1 VTTVPALARRV
12 MGDRVKDVFRFHVT
26 RVGVL
31 YVASIVLIGIAAL
44 NTGNNLL
51 YIIVAVMLGA
61 ILISGIASAMMLR
74 NVQLEVQL
82 LDRVF
87 AGQPANTRV
96 KLKNVHERM
105 PSFSITVTPVH
116 PAAST
121 PRWQWLRSSF
131 TFPPGRSDE
140 RAWLSLPDRQLKRI
154 PGVSVTQIVQ
164 A

>member
-1 VTTVPALARRV
+1 
-12 MGDRVKDVFRFHVT
+12 
-26 RVGVL
+26 
-31 YVASIVLIGIAAL
+31 
-44 NTGNNLL
+44 
-51 YIIVAVMLGA
+51 
-61 ILISGIASAMMLR
+61 GIASAMMLR

-164 A
+164 AQEIYFPFLRGKGESSIEAEVTFPRRGSYQAGVFGIQTRFPFAFLTKTRQVALRQKLVVYPQLQ